1 MTQSEE
7 QDMSVFYDMTESQEA
22 EDSLSLHTSEEQ
34 VRTDRSIKQQK

>member
-7 QDMSVFYDMTESQEA
+7 QDMSVFYDMTESLEG